1 MSIGPDRSSLK
12 KRDCNIVQQH
22 YNTFKSKEQLKDDY
36 EKAMTKLTEE
46 YQQSKERLRKDY
58 EARLFEIDSLQTK
71 TVVNMERYMP
81 KPNK

>member
-1 MSIGPDRSSLK
+1 
-12 KRDCNIVQQH
+12 
-22 YNTFKSKEQLKDDY
+22 
-36 EKAMTKLTEE
+36 MTKLTEE